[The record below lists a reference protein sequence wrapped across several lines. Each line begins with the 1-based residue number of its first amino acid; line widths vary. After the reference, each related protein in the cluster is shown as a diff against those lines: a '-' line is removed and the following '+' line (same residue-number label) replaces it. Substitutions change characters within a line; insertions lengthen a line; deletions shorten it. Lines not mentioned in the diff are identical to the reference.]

1 MSGARNLVKEVNDLE
16 NEFRPRNLR
25 PEGGI
30 LVLSQTDAEEFIGEA
45 LKRDLL
51 ILGMDSFQIRGSS
64 IQPFMEYSPDY
75 SYSPMSNSERAEACR
90 DLMGRLANQGFS
102 FEIGLDAGLGDIRMT
117 YEAPSLRQRLD
128 PAYRWSQVK
137 EFIRQFRSRDN

>member
-1 MSGARNLVKEVNDLE
+1 METDKRNLVKEVNDLE
-16 NEFRPRNLR
+16 AEFRPRNLKS
-25 PEGGI
+25 EGGV
-30 LVLSQTDAEEFIGEA
+30 LALSQADTEEFIEEA

-64 IQPFMEYSPDY
+64 IQPFMEYSRDY
-75 SYSPMSNSERAEACR
+75 SYSPMSNSERAEACK

-117 YEAPSLRQRLD
+117 FEAPSLRQKFD
-128 PAYRWSQVK
+128 PAYRWSQLK
-137 EFIRQFRSRDN
+137 QFFLRQ